1 MVHRITFHRS
11 LIVLAILAVAA
22 LATIVVL
29 LVAPSASAQQPTPD
43 PSATFPITFSGPVE
57 STGPR
62 FIVVNGLL
70 VDLAGAETPPAAL
83 VIGDVV
89 TVYGSLQNNTVV
101 AARVEL
107 GDQTSS
113 LTVTPGG
120 PTVTPPPLNLSGR
133 DDDDDRPRRIVV
145 QGPVRNITNNTIQIF
160 NLNIQYD
167 PTIVNVTNIQV
178 GDNVRVQG
186 DFTIVNNIYNIVAV
200 NATVVNAPVFIGSD
214 RITDRTTDRITD
226 RDSRSAPPPAQPPPP
241 PPPAAPRGSNGDS
254 GRGSVSAPSGRDS

>member
-11 LIVLAILAVAA
+11 LIALAILAVVA
-22 LATIVVL
+22 LAAIAVL

-43 PSATFPITFSGPVE
+43 PTATFPITFSGPVE

-70 VDLAGAETPPAAL
+70 VDLAGAEVPSIGMQ
-83 VIGDVV
+83 IGDII

-107 GDQTSS
+107 GDQTAG

-133 DDDDDRPRRIVV
+133 GDDDDRPRRIVV

-241 PPPAAPRGSNGDS
+241 PPPAAPRGSNGGS